1 MRISYW
7 SSDLCSSDPVGNYLS
22 LEPDLDIVKV
32 RSAFGVMLLI
42 SWALGLV
49 LFLGRHAIADLY
61 GRPSIAE
68 VMSLLALSFVI
79 APFGEPASALLT
91 RQMRFCSL
99 HNIGLTSTLVGTSV
113 SISLAYL
120 GHSYMA
126 LAWGLLTTSTLQ
138 TLLAMLA
145 NPRYA
150 LLRPSFAHGRE
161 ITRFGGLLSLTS
173 LIGAA
178 NAEGVR
184 FILGGFAGPANLA
197 QFGRAAQVPN
207 VFRQGLFLPIARVL
221 TPAWSSDI
229 RKIGRA
235 HV

>member
-1 MRISYW
+1 
-7 SSDLCSSDPVGNYLS
+7 
-22 LEPDLDIVKV
+22 
-32 RSAFGVMLLI
+32 
-42 SWALGLV
+42 
-49 LFLGRHAIADLY
+49 
-61 GRPSIAE
+61 
-68 VMSLLALSFVI
+68 MSF
-79 APFGEPASALLT
+79 
-91 RQMRFCSL
+91 RSL

-184 FILGGFAGPANLA
+184 FIIGGFAGPAHLA
-197 QFGRAAQVPN
+197 TFGRAAQVPH
-207 VFRQGLFLPIARVL
+207 VFRRGLFLPIARVP
-221 TPAWSSDI
+221 TH
-229 RKIGRA
+229 RKR
-235 HV
+235 VV

>member
-1 MRISYW
+1 
-7 SSDLCSSDPVGNYLS
+7 
-22 LEPDLDIVKV
+22 
-32 RSAFGVMLLI
+32 
-42 SWALGLV
+42 
-49 LFLGRHAIADLY
+49 
-61 GRPSIAE
+61 
-68 VMSLLALSFVI
+68 
-79 APFGEPASALLT
+79 
-91 RQMRFCSL
+91 
-99 HNIGLTSTLVGTSV
+99 
-113 SISLAYL
+113 
-120 GHSYMA
+120 MA

-197 QFGRAAQVPN
+197 QFGR
-207 VFRQGLFLPIARVL
+207 RSEERRVGKECVS
-221 TPAWSSDI
+221 TCRSRWSPYHS
-229 RKIGRA
+229 KKKQTKTT
-235 HV
+235 

>member
-91 RQMRFCSL
+91 WQMRFRSL
-99 HNIGLTSTLVGTSV
+99 HNIGLRSEEHTSELQ
-113 SISLAYL
+113 SLMRN
-120 GHSYMA
+120 SYA
-126 LAWGLLTTSTLQ
+126 
-138 TLLAMLA
+138 
-145 NPRYA
+145 
-150 LLRPSFAHGRE
+150 
-161 ITRFGGLLSLTS
+161 
-173 LIGAA
+173 
-178 NAEGVR
+178 
-184 FILGGFAGPANLA
+184 
-197 QFGRAAQVPN
+197 
-207 VFRQGLFLPIARVL
+207 VFCLKQKKK
-221 TPAWSSDI
+221 TNKS
-229 RKIGRA
+229 
-235 HV
+235 HH